1 MELTALVI
9 VGALVQYIVFGG
21 LVGRARMK
29 YNVQAPAIQGHPVFE
44 RYYRVH
50 QNTLESL
57 ILFIPGLLLFATYVA
72 DNIAAGIGVI
82 FILGRF
88 IYLRAYVKDPATR
101 SLGFMLTF
109 LPAIV
114 LILGGGIGA
123 ILSLM
128 G

>member
-1 MELTALVI
+1 MELTVI
-9 VGALVQYIVFGG
+9 VIAGALIQYVVFGG

-29 YNVQAPAIQGHPVFE
+29 YNVLAPSIQGHPVFE

-57 ILFIPGLLLFATYVA
+57 ILFIPGILLFATYV
-72 DNIAAGIGVI
+72 DGNIAAAIGVI
-82 FILGRF
+82 FIIGRF
-88 IYLRAYVKDPATR
+88 IYLRAYVKDPASR

-109 LPAIV
+109 LPSVI
-114 LILGGGIGA
+114 LILGACVGA
-123 ILSLM
+123 IRALM